1 MEKRFFSI
9 REASQFSGL
18 STRLLYQKC
27 ADRVL
32 RHYRV
37 NSKIV
42 IDRADLDELIVQGEV
57 RTSEELLKQLKKR
70 RK

>member
-1 MEKRFFSI
+1 MEKKFFSI

-42 IDRADLDELIVQGEV
+42 IDKRDLEELITQNEV
-57 RTSEELLKQLKKR
+57 RTSEELRKQLQEKR
-70 RK
+70 K